1 MPLYRITTRS
11 TKSLSLQK
19 ILTKKISKYL
29 LIHRFNPNVGKRAYN
44 EENSTL
50 AFNIFNIMLF
60 FFFWQNPSFI
70 KVNSLKHVCPR
81 RNHWFIF
88 DKNGLKLF

>member
-1 MPLYRITTRS
+1 MLE
-11 TKSLSLQK
+11 K
-19 ILTKKISKYL
+19 I
-29 LIHRFNPNVGKRAYN
+29 AYN

-50 AFNIFNIMLF
+50 AFNIMQF
-60 FFFWQNPSFI
+60 FFFLCGQNPSFI

>member
-19 ILTKKISKYL
+19 ILTKKRSKYL

-50 AFNIFNIMLF
+50 AFNTFNIMLF
-60 FFFWQNPSFI
+60 FFFLKKSKFYKI
-70 KVNSLKHVCPR
+70 KLAKK
-81 RNHWFIF
+81 FMY
-88 DKNGLKLF
+88 

>member
-19 ILTKKISKYL
+19 ILTKKRSKYL

-50 AFNIFNIMLF
+50 GFNIMHF
-60 FFFWQNPSFI
+60 FFFFFLTKSKFY

-81 RNHWFIF
+81 RNH
-88 DKNGLKLF
+88 

>member
-19 ILTKKISKYL
+19 ILTKKRSKYL
-29 LIHRFNPNVGKRAYN
+29 LIHRFNSNVGKRAYS

-50 AFNIFNIMLF
+50 GFNIMHF
-60 FFFWQNPSFI
+60 FFFLTKSKFY

-81 RNHWFIF
+81 RNH
-88 DKNGLKLF
+88 

>member
-19 ILTKKISKYL
+19 ILTKKRSKYL

-60 FFFWQNPSFI
+60 FFF
-70 KVNSLKHVCPR
+70 
-81 RNHWFIF
+81 F
-88 DKNGLKLF
+88 DKIQFL

>member
-1 MPLYRITTRS
+1 MSLYRNTTRS

-19 ILTKKISKYL
+19 ILTKKRLKYL

-50 AFNIFNIMLF
+50 AFNIMQFF

-70 KVNSLKHVCPR
+70 KVNSLKHICPR
-81 RNHWFIF
+81 RNH
-88 DKNGLKLF
+88 